1 MTELPFEYLNKVA
14 SQVIV
19 ISSLLSGFSIA
30 MIANL
35 LINEKSTRILNLIF
49 KTTIITASSFL
60 ITVFSMTN
68 IILKTTEGY
77 PEQLA
82 SKTLDFPRII
92 GFISFFV
99 GLISLSILISLS
111 GWTKS
116 KKMGIFTTI
125 VGVLTFFLIIMNT

>member
-1 MTELPFEYLNKVA
+1 MIELTPEYLNKIA
-14 SQVIV
+14 SQIIV

-35 LINEKSTRILNLIF
+35 LINEKKTKILNLIF

-60 ITVFSMTN
+60 IAVFSMTN
-68 IILKTTEGY
+68 IILKTTDGY
-77 PEQLA
+77 PLEVTPQELN
-82 SKTLDFPRII
+82 FPRII
-92 GFISFFV
+92 GITAFMI

-116 KKMGIFTTI
+116 RKTGIFTTV
-125 VGVLTFFLIIMNT
+125 VGVLTFILIIMNT